1 MKISE
6 LKKLYKKHGARRTT
20 RLLESALAPKE
31 GEHRL
36 RAEDFSVKELWE
48 GLVGPVSE
56 TLGDGGS
63 GFMMLRED
71 AVDTMAFSDI
81 IGVLI
86 SSKVIEG
93 YNTPG
98 YIGDQLVT
106 RVPSKRKEERYAGFT
121 EMGGPREVAEAMPY
135 EETGFHDKYAVSE
148 ATKKGRLL
156 NITEEAILFD
166 QTGQL
171 LMRAAG
177 LGEKAKL
184 DKETVILQGLIDF
197 TGVVYSPQGVAE
209 PLYRLAA
216 TATSP
221 TINQL
226 AGNALID
233 WTDIDNIMQVFA
245 AMTDSR
251 GNPIVVVPKV
261 LVTPYSLAAV
271 ANRILRAT
279 QIRTIAGAT
288 ETISGNPIT
297 GLSPLSSPLL
307 DNASVTN
314 YYLGDPAKQFVWQE
328 IWPLQVARKR
338 LEADA
343 HVRDIV
349 VSYKVRYFGGIAAID
364 DKYVIRSTP

>member
-1 MKISE
+1 MKIAE
-6 LKKLYKKHGARRTT
+6 LKRTYKKYGAGRMIS
-20 RLLESALAPKE
+20 LLESALAPSE
-31 GEHRL
+31 GKHRL
-36 RAEDFSVKELWE
+36 RAEEFSIRELWE
-48 GLVGPVSE
+48 GLVGPVSQ

-63 GFMMLRED
+63 GFVMLRED
-71 AVDTMAFSDI
+71 AVDSMAFSDI
-81 IGVLI
+81 IGVLLA
-86 SSKVIEG
+86 SKVIEG

-121 EMGGPREVAEAMPY
+121 EMGGPREVPEAMPY
-135 EETGFHDKYAVSE
+135 EETGFQDKYAVSE

-177 LGEKAKL
+177 LGEKARL
-184 DKETVILQGLIDF
+184 DKEIVILQGIVD
-197 TGVVYSPQGVAE
+197 TAGTVYSPQGVAE
-209 PLYRLAA
+209 AIYRLVA
-216 TATSP
+216 TATSW

-226 AGNALID
+226 GGNALVD

-251 GNPIVVVPKV
+251 GNQIVIVPKI
-261 LVTPYSLAAV
+261 LLTPYSLAAV
-271 ANRILRAT
+271 ANRILKAT
-279 QIRTIAGAT
+279 QIRTAVGVT

-297 GLSPLSSPLL
+297 GLAPLSSPLL
-307 DNASVTN
+307 DNDSITN
-314 YYLGDPAKQFVWQE
+314 YYLGDFAKQFVWQE
-328 IWPLQVARKR
+328 IWPLQVARKK
-338 LEADA
+338 LESEA
-343 HVRDIV
+343 HVRDII

-364 DKYVIRSTP
+364 DKYVVRGTL